1 MNEIANSLRQFVKET
16 FLFGQ
21 EVTFSDD
28 DSFLETGIIDSTGT
42 MELVTF
48 IENEYR
54 LTLEDDELVPE
65 NLDSI
70 NNLVRFICSKR
81 TRAEVSV

>member
-1 MNEIANSLRQFVKET
+1 VNEIANSLRQFVKET